1 MQHPIDRCSL
11 DPVGTSDQFFDSVQL
26 TGVTLRVSDIGR
38 VALFY
43 EDQLGLRRLAER
55 DGSVGFSATGREPA
69 LIELES
75 APTAPK
81 RSRGAA
87 GLFHV
92 AFLFPDRAALGRIFA
107 RLIEEDVRL
116 GAADHGVSEALY
128 LSDPEGNG
136 LELYADRPHSEWPP
150 SQDGQV
156 AMFTE
161 ALDAPSLLAA
171 GHDGVGPRMPADTR
185 IGHIHLSVSSLD
197 KADAFYE
204 SILGFAIRQRDYPGA
219 RFYGRDG
226 YHHHLAANTWQSQGA
241 ASHGA
246 LGLSRFSIRLQD
258 PAPLVERAR
267 AAGRAVKELE
277 DGTLLQDFDGI
288 GVAMDPLEARK

>member
-1 MQHPIDRCSL
+1 
-11 DPVGTSDQFFDSVQL
+11 
-26 TGVTLRVSDIGR
+26 
-38 VALFY
+38 
-43 EDQLGLRRLAER
+43 
-55 DGSVGFSATGREPA
+55 
-69 LIELES
+69 
-75 APTAPK
+75 
-81 RSRGAA
+81 
-87 GLFHV
+87 V

-136 LELYADRPHSEWPP
+136 LELYADRPHSEWPAAHT
-150 SQDGQV
+150 DGQV

-171 GHDGVGPRMPADTR
+171 GQDGVGPRMPADAR

-204 SILGFAIRQRDYPGA
+204 SILGFAVRQRDYPGA
-219 RFYGRDG
+219 RFYGRNG
-226 YHHHLAANTWQSQGA
+226 YHHHLAANTWQSQNA
-241 ASHGA
+241 ASPGA
-246 LGLSRFSIRLQD
+246 LGLSRFSVTLSD

-267 AAGRAVKELE
+267 VAGLAMKER
-277 DGTLLQDFDGI
+277 DGGTLLQDFDGI
-288 GVAMDPLEARK
+288 DVAVDRLEART